1 MIICRQVRLYYVVGR
16 RATTGF
22 EGQRISI
29 FGLRVDGLASLRS
42 ASRDV
47 ATAQGNVGPAHGQAR
62 QAGLVPAK
70 ASTEAAE
77 KQLRSESRLRSPGS
91 SQSSGGPC
99 QAGCKE
105 SFQIQIE
112 VVFI

>member
-1 MIICRQVRLYYVVGR
+1 MR
-16 RATTGF
+16 RKEGYKGF
-22 EGQRISI
+22 EGLQGQRISI

-62 QAGLVPAK
+62 QGRLVTK
-70 ASTEAAE
+70 ASTEAASSSRQTNE

-99 QAGCKE
+99 QAGRKE
-105 SFQIQIE
+105 SFQIQNQVI
-112 VVFI
+112 FI